1 MMNIKNKIEVNGEI
15 TVIYLKRRNSED
27 VKTIVDTKNLEKL
40 KELGLTWTA
49 KWAKNTN
56 RFYCQASKY
65 LGIINGKPKYKTAN
79 LRPRTF
85 KENSKNR
92 KGANSNAKTGVRNVS
107 FSNKK
112 YIVQFMYQGKNKVF
126 GRFENLNEA
135 ASVAEKIRRKLY
147 KN

>member
-1 MMNIKNKIEVNGEI
+1 M
-15 TVIYLKRRNSED
+15 
-27 VKTIVDTKNLEKL
+27 
-40 KELGLTWTA
+40 
-49 KWAKNTN
+49 
-56 RFYCQASKY
+56 
-65 LGIINGKPKYKTAN
+65 GIINGKPKYKTYYLHRIICPTDSKKVVDHIDHDTLNNTEAN

-92 KGANSNAKTGVRNVS
+92 KGANSNGKTGVRNVS

-112 YIVQFMYQGKNKVF
+112 YVVQFMYQGKNKVF

-135 ASVAEKIRRKLY
+135 ASVAEKIRRELY